1 MMASRFHWVA
11 CPSYKPGELCVCS
24 CSSLCCGGPWSFPSE
39 DTIPWKLCVAFP
51 WSLQVTLADTLT
63 TLHAQP
69 ASIQSESPGLQAV
82 SFLKHTNKVSSE
94 ILTAPTNDVTAY
106 DSYLLKPSWDLV
118 KVCLGKALVCGWS
131 SLRPQSSLPLECL
144 RSY

>member
-1 MMASRFHWVA
+1 M
-11 CPSYKPGELCVCS
+11 
-24 CSSLCCGGPWSFPSE
+24 
-39 DTIPWKLCVAFP
+39 
-51 WSLQVTLADTLT
+51 TLADTLT

-106 DSYLLKPSWDLV
+106 DSYLLKPS
-118 KVCLGKALVCGWS
+118 
-131 SLRPQSSLPLECL
+131 
-144 RSY
+144 